1 MSLSASVLRT
11 ALATTLTENNLSTTV
26 TMLEMNIETLLQ
38 AAEYIERRER
48 GKVVVGTE
56 IAVCF
61 LPSQL
66 QSGCTS
72 HVN

>member
-11 ALATTLTENNLSTTV
+11 SLATTLTENNLSTTV

-48 GKVVVGTE
+48 GKVVVGDRDSSVFSALSTTE
-56 IAVCF
+56 W
-61 LPSQL
+61 LY
-66 QSGCTS
+66 
-72 HVN
+72 